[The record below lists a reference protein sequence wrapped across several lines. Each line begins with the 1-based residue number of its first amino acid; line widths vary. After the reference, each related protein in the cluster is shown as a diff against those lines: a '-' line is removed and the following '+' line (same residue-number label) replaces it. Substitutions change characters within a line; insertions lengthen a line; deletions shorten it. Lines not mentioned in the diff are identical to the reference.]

1 MPTQTLSY
9 PDYTRAIAAVVDTLS
24 PERKAQ
30 ILEYALFLRSRPL
43 SDNEL
48 QAVIE
53 ADEAWWDAQFAA
65 TNGAKLAAL
74 VAEVEADIRD
84 NNVMPM
90 FDEDGEFIER

>member
-1 MPTQTLSY
+1 MPTQTPSY

-30 ILEYALFLRSRPL
+30 IFEYALFLRSRPA
-43 SDNEL
+43 SDHEL

-53 ADEAWWDAQFAA
+53 ADEAWWDAQFAS
-65 TNGAKLAAL
+65 TDDAKLAAL
-74 VAEVEADIRD
+74 VAEVEADIRN

-90 FDEDGEFIER
+90 FDEAGEFIER